1 MAKITEMA
9 GPRALGLRPFMA
21 DMIDDAAS
29 LLADRHRRH
38 RLREPGLSAAFEEV
52 AAARAEV
59 EMLVGRADASG
70 AAVTFGGAVVGFM
83 IGTPRDAATWGRN
96 IWVEAAG
103 HAVIDG
109 QEELVRDLYGYAAT
123 QWVEEGRTSHSVV
136 VPATDPALVDAWF
149 GVGFGQQHVHAIREV
164 PKAGESFLVPQ
175 SLTIRRAVR
184 DDIPAL
190 ATLELE
196 LPAHQG
202 RSPVFSR
209 LDLPSLA
216 ATLAEL
222 DEDFGDPR
230 FETFVAEH
238 DGRVI
243 GSAVGCSVDMS
254 SEHRGLTRPIDA
266 GFLGFAAVLPGARG
280 LGAGRA
286 LGEAVIAWSRDAGYS
301 TVVTDWRQ
309 TNLLSSRTWPRL
321 GFRPTFRRLHRAI
334 A

>member
-1 MAKITEMA
+1 MARVIEVA
-9 GPRALGLRPFMA
+9 RVRALELRPFT
-21 DMIDDAAS
+21 DDVIDDAAR
-29 LLADRHRRH
+29 LLADRHRRQ
-38 RLREPGLSAAFEEV
+38 RLEEPGLSAAFEEV
-52 AAARAEV
+52 AVARAEV
-59 EMLVGRADASG
+59 QALAGRDGASG
-70 AAVTFGGAVVGFM
+70 AVATSGGAVVGYV
-83 IGTPRDAATWGRN
+83 IGTPRAAATWGPN

-103 HAVIDG
+103 HAVADG
-109 QEELVRDLYGYAAT
+109 QHDLVRDLYGSAAT
-123 QWVEEGRTSHSVV
+123 QWVEEGRTSHSAV

-164 PKAGESFLVPQ
+164 LVVGESFRVPAG
-175 SLTIRRAVR
+175 LTIRRAVR

-216 ATLAEL
+216 ETLAEL
-222 DEDFGDPR
+222 EGDFGDPR
-230 FETFVAEH
+230 FETFIAQHE
-238 DGRVI
+238 GRVI
-243 GSAVGCSVDMS
+243 GSAVGCSIEIS
-254 SEHRGLTRPIDA
+254 SEHTGLTRPPDA
-266 GFLGFAAVLPGARG
+266 GFLGFAAVLPEARG

-286 LGEAVIAWSRDAGYS
+286 LGEAVIAWSRDAGYA
-301 TVVTDWRQ
+301 TVATDWRQ